1 MFSARWVEK
10 RRPHWNRL
18 EQLSGRAAAG
28 VRVLPH
34 AELRELSLLYRQVA
48 ADLATVRE
56 DPSGRQMTDYLNR
69 LLGRAHNAIYSG
81 AKPRGKSLLRF
92 YLIEYPQVFRQ
103 TFSYTFAAFLLF
115 FVAAVAGLLLVLSDP
130 SFAQQIIG
138 PHMIDTIARR
148 QMWTHSVV
156 GIRPLA
162 ASGIMTNNLSVSFT
176 TFAMGITFG
185 LGTIYMLLFNGL
197 LIGVI
202 GAACWQAQMSLSL
215 WSFVAPH
222 GVLELPAIFIAG
234 GAGLMLARGILFP
247 GMLPR
252 KESLAFYGAQAIR
265 LVLGIIPLL
274 IVAGT
279 VEGFISPSDLPVKL
293 KFALAAA
300 LFGCL
305 IYYLGALGRQ
315 TVQESCNKV

>member
-130 SFAQQIIG
+130 SFAQQIE
-138 PHMIDTIARR
+138 TLARR

-185 LGTIYMLLFNGL
+185 LGTIYMLLFNGF

-202 GAACWQAQMSLSL
+202 D
-215 WSFVAPH
+215 
-222 GVLELPAIFIAG
+222 
-234 GAGLMLARGILFP
+234 
-247 GMLPR
+247 R
-252 KESLAFYGAQAIR
+252 KS
-265 LVLGIIPLL
+265 
-274 IVAGT
+274 
-279 VEGFISPSDLPVKL
+279 K
-293 KFALAAA
+293 
-300 LFGCL
+300 
-305 IYYLGALGRQ
+305 
-315 TVQESCNKV
+315 